1 MDIDGQIEAIKNDI
15 LNRKEFIYY
24 KKPFTDVENIEEI
37 LESTMAEKYG
47 IIVGEDCINC
57 QICSKVCPRGNITV
71 DD

>member
-47 IIVGEDCINC
+47 IIVG
-57 QICSKVCPRGNITV
+57 